1 MPEREVGRVE
11 TFANE
16 EEEGLSSRLK
26 WRDPPTKSMP
36 CLRRKAIVIHRESAE
51 IVGDAQMRRL
61 WLQLVNQHSPT

>member
-51 IVGDAQMRRL
+51 IAGDA
-61 WLQLVNQHSPT
+61 